1 MSKEITITINE
12 RSFQGELNDSDT
24 AKAIGEELPV
34 EAEPSFWGDE
44 IYFEIPVDISENEN
58 PEVELE
64 IGDLAY
70 WPDGNAFCIFYG
82 PTPSSDD
89 SKPRPASP
97 VTVIGKLAGNATAL
111 REFGRGTAKK
121 VKIEEVS

>member
-12 RSFQGELNDSDT
+12 RSFKGELNDSET
-24 AKAIGEELPV
+24 AKAIREELPV
-34 EAEPSFWGDE
+34 EAEPSFWGNE

-58 PEVELE
+58 PKVELE

-82 PTPSSDD
+82 STPSSDD
-89 SKPRPASP
+89 SEPRPASP
-97 VTVIGKLAGNATAL
+97 VTVIGELAGDATAL
-111 REFGRGTAKK
+111 REFSRGTAKK
-121 VKIEEVS
+121 VKITEAN